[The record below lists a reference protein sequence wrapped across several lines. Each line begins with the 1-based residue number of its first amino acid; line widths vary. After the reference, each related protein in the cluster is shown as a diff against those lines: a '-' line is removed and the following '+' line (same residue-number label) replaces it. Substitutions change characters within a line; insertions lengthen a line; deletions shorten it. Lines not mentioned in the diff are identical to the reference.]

1 MSESNLERGI
11 PLAPTLE
18 RRLTSLRLPERLPT
32 LNRRVA
38 VITAL
43 SMLVAIAAALG
54 AQALTRLIAFITNV
68 AFHQRLDVQGADPS
82 TNRLG
87 LWVIAVPVVG
97 GLVVGAMARFGSRAI
112 RGHGIPEAME
122 QILLNDAKIPKRM
135 TLLKPISA
143 AMGR

>member
-18 RRLTSLRLPERLPT
+18 RQLTSLRLPERLPT

-68 AFHQRLDVQGADPS
+68 AFHQRLDVLGADPS

-97 GLVVGAMARFGSRAI
+97 VGGVRVGKVLIERAARDEGHHLHAEADAEDRGVRA
-112 RGHGIPEAME
+112 
-122 QILLNDAKIPKRM
+122 
-135 TLLKPISA
+135 
-143 AMGR
+143 